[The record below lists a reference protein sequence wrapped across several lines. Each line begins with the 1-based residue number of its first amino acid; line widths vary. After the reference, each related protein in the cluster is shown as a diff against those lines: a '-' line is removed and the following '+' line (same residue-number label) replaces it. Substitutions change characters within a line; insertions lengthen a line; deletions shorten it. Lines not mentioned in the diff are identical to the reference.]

1 MAFDTTVFEKK
12 EFRKVVDKLEE
23 LLSHSKAILLG
34 AGASFCAGLP
44 LTNQLTEKALISDK
58 LSADSKQILT
68 AIQASFAG
76 ASPAPHIEDYL
87 SELVDWL
94 AITVRRANRNVTGS
108 NVSIGGAKYSNEQ
121 LLQAVNEIKLAIF
134 DVINIEVDSAVHE
147 RFVQALHRPIRPG
160 KDIQSS
166 TIDYLVMNYDT
177 LIEDSLALSRLRYAD
192 GLEGGVSGWWNPSAF
207 EQNNLDARVIKL
219 HGSIDWA
226 EHPTSSTPLRIAPH
240 LKRRQHQTSK
250 IMIWPAS
257 TKYRETQLDPYANL
271 MHRARAVLNPQ
282 GGSQR
287 VLLITGY
294 SFGDAHI
301 NFEVERGLR
310 ASNGNLTVV
319 VFTSDDEP
327 SGVLKAWH
335 EDNAIKEQVL
345 IFADKGFFHAE
356 QKLSSENSIEWWKF
370 ENLTQILEGGI

>member
-1 MAFDTTVFEKK
+1 MTFDTTVFEQK
-12 EFRKVVDKLEE
+12 EFRAAINKLEE

-34 AGASFCAGLP
+34 AGASCCAGLP
-44 LTNQLTEKALISDK
+44 LTNQLTAKALQSEK
-58 LSADSKQILT
+58 LSEDSKQILN
-68 AIQASFAG
+68 AIQASFTG
-76 ASPAPHIEDYL
+76 ASPDAHIEDYL

-94 AITVRRANRNVTGS
+94 AITARRTNRNVDSS
-108 NVSIGGAKYSNEQ
+108 NVTLAGTEYDNQK
-121 LLQAVNEIKLAIF
+121 LLDAISEIKLAISEL
-134 DVINIEVDSAVHE
+134 INVEVDSETHE
-147 RFVQALHRPIRPG
+147 RFVQALHRPMRPG
-160 KDIQSS
+160 KDSHS
-166 TIDYLVMNYDT
+166 GTIDYLVMNYDT

-192 GLEGGVSGWWNPSAF
+192 GLEGGVSGWWNPSTF

-219 HGSIDWA
+219 HGSINWA
-226 EHPTSSTPLRIAPH
+226 EHPSSTTPLRIAPH
-240 LKRRQHQTSK
+240 LKRSQHQASK

-301 NFEVERGLR
+301 NLEIERGLR
-310 ASNGNLTVV
+310 ASNGNLTVIA
-319 VFTSDDEP
+319 FTSDAEP
-327 SGVLKAWH
+327 SGILQTWH
-335 EDNAIKEQVL
+335 DDKSINEQVL

-356 QKLSSENSIEWWKF
+356 QKVVSENSIEWWKF

>member
-1 MAFDTTVFEKK
+1 MAFDTTVFEQK
-12 EFRKVVDKLEE
+12 EFREAINKLEE
-23 LLSHSKAILLG
+23 LLSHSKAVLLG

-44 LTNQLTEKALISDK
+44 LTNQLTERALKSEK

-68 AIQASFAG
+68 AIQNSFAG
-76 ASPAPHIEDYL
+76 ASPASHIEDYL

-94 AITVRRANRNVTGS
+94 AITTRRANRNVPAN
-108 NVSIGGAKYSNEQ
+108 NVPIGVSEYTNDQ
-121 LLQAVNEIKLAIF
+121 LLQAINEIKLAIF
-134 DVINIEVDSAVHE
+134 EVINVDVDSAIHE
-147 RFVQALHRPIRPG
+147 RFVQALHRPMRPG
-160 KDIQSS
+160 KDSQSS
-166 TIDYLVMNYDT
+166 SIDYLVMNYDT
-177 LIEDSLALSRLRYAD
+177 LIEDSLALSQLRYAD

-207 EQNNLDARVIKL
+207 EQNNLDARVFKL
-219 HGSIDWA
+219 HGSINWA
-226 EHPTSSTPLRIAPH
+226 EHTSSSTPLRIAPH
-240 LKRRQHQTSK
+240 LKRSQEQAAK

-287 VLLITGY
+287 VLLIAGY

-301 NFEVERGLR
+301 NLEIERGLK

-319 VFTSDDEP
+319 AFTSDAKP
-327 SGVLKAWH
+327 SAALRTSY
-335 EDNAIKEQVL
+335 EDNSINEQVL

-356 QKLSSENSIEWWKF
+356 QKAISTNSIEWWKF

>member
-1 MAFDTTVFEKK
+1 MAFDTTVFEQKK
-12 EFRKVVDKLEE
+12 FREAISKLEE
-23 LLSHSKAILLG
+23 LLSHSKAVLLG

-44 LTNQLTEKALISDK
+44 LTNQLTERALKSEK

-76 ASPAPHIEDYL
+76 ASPASHIEDYL

-94 AITVRRANRNVTGS
+94 AITARRSSRNVTAS
-108 NVSIGGAKYSNEQ
+108 KVDIGGTEYTHDQ
-121 LLQAVNEIKLAIF
+121 LLQAISEIKLAIF
-134 DVINIEVDSAVHE
+134 NVISIEVDSAIHE
-147 RFVQALHRPIRPG
+147 RFVQALHRPMRPG
-160 KDIQSS
+160 KDNLPS

-192 GLEGGVSGWWNPSAF
+192 GLEGGVSGWWNPSTF

-219 HGSIDWA
+219 HGSINWA
-226 EHPTSSTPLRIAPH
+226 EHPSSTTPLRIAPH
-240 LKRRQHQTSK
+240 LKRSQQQASK

-301 NFEVERGLR
+301 NLEIERGLR
-310 ASNGNLTVV
+310 ASNGNLTVIA
-319 VFTSDDEP
+319 FTSDAEP
-327 SGVLKAWH
+327 SGILQTWH
-335 EDNAIKEQVL
+335 DDNSISEQVL

-356 QKLSSENSIEWWKF
+356 QKVVSETSIEWWKF